1 MLQFQFRV
9 IIIKMSVYS
18 PLYACSLT
26 HALIHASNMQHM
38 YNMERSVMLKM
49 GCGKQ
54 YAPVEIL

>member
-26 HALIHASNMQHM
+26 HALIHASL
-38 YNMERSVMLKM
+38 VWIVLK
-49 GCGKQ
+49 C
-54 YAPVEIL
+54 ILLAQ